1 MRSVTYEYEK
11 LKNEV
16 VSIPPFSSE
25 EIPQFEP
32 ARVWLLL
39 SRLKTNKATVPGDFP
54 AKLSKIFAAYLAEP
68 LADIIIVQI

>member
-1 MRSVTYEYEK
+1 MYLICKANISIK
-11 LKNEV
+11 LTLT
-16 VSIPPFSSE
+16 ILFSPE

-54 AKLSKIFAAYLAEP
+54 AKLSKFFAAYLAEP